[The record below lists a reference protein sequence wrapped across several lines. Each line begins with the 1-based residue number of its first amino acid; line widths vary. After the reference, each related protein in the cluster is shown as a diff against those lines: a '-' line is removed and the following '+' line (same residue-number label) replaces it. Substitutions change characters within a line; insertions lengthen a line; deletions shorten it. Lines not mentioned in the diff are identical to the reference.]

1 MTLTLTD
8 HHPNTTGVAGVHA
21 ALDAMSTQGWA
32 GLEPDEVRRLA
43 AEIAR
48 AQSRLTAHAMAA
60 ARTLEKSGAA
70 RDAGATSTGDLLA
83 KDFGGDRR
91 AGDRLVRRAERLESA
106 TQTEAALAAGKVTA
120 DQADVIATGLAK
132 LPETATPD
140 QRSLAERTL
149 LKDAE
154 RFKLPDLRR
163 RTDRIVDVYQTKRET
178 DAFENDLLKE
188 RERCAR
194 AKTQA
199 RLWNNHDGT
208 YSGDFT
214 IPELAGVQLKT
225 FLDAATA
232 PRRDHLQAPDES
244 MDRAH
249 LAGIALADMIGH
261 LPKDGLPSQGSAS
274 AIVMVT
280 MDVDTLT
287 DGLEAATLSDGTRI
301 SADQARKLA
310 CEADLIPAVLDGP
323 SQVLDLGRQAR
334 YFTKNQRLAAGAVYG
349 GCVFPDCDR
358 PIQWTEMHH
367 ITPWSHGGTT
377 NQDEAAPYC
386 SRHHHVVHDHHWE
399 TRKDP
404 DGTIWLRP
412 PQGTWQTNHRWRP

>member
-8 HHPNTTGVAGVHA
+8 HHPNTAGVAGVHA
-21 ALDAMSTQGWA
+21 ALDAMSTEAWA
-32 GLEPDEVRRLA
+32 GLEPGEVRRLA

-132 LPETATPD
+132 LPETATPE

-154 RFKLPDLRR
+154 RFRLPDLRR

-188 RERCAR
+188 RERRAR

-261 LPKDGLPSQGSAS
+261 LPKDGLPSQGTAS

-280 MDVDTLT
+280 MDVDTLVE
-287 DGLEAATLSDGTRI
+287 GVEAATLSDGTRI

-310 CEADLIPAVLDGP
+310 CEADLIPAVLGGD

-334 YFTKNQRLAAGAVYG
+334 YFTKAQRLAAAAVYG
-349 GCVFPDCDR
+349 GCVFPDCDC

-367 ITPWSHGGTT
+367 ITPWSRGGATD
-377 NQDEAAPYC
+377 QDKAAPYC
-386 SRHHHVVHDHHWE
+386 SRHHHVVHDQHWE

-412 PQGTWQTNHRWRP
+412 PQGTWQTNTRWRP

>member
-1 MTLTLTD
+1 MTLLLQD
-8 HHPNTTGVAGVHA
+8 PHPVVACLDALEA
-21 ALDAMSTQGWA
+21 ALDELDTRAWE
-32 GLEPDEVRRLA
+32 GLAPSEVRR
-43 AEIAR
+43 ETAR
-48 AQSRLTAHAMAA
+48 LGRVA
-60 ARTLEKSGAA
+60 ARLDAQRFAAIRALDKTDAA
-70 RDAGATSTGDLLA
+70 REAGATSTGDLIA
-83 KDFGGDRR
+83 KDFGGDRH
-91 AGDRLVRRAERLESA
+91 AGDRLVKRAERLESA
-106 TQTEAALAAGKVTA
+106 TQTEAALAAGRVTA

-132 LPETATPD
+132 LPDDASPD

-163 RTDRIVDVYQTKRET
+163 RTDRIVDVYRTKRET
-178 DAFENDLLKE
+178 DQFENDLLKD
-188 RERCAR
+188 RERRAR

-214 IPELAGVQLKT
+214 IPELQGVQLKT

-244 MDRAH
+244 MDRTH

-280 MDVDTLT
+280 MDADTLT
-287 DGLEAATLSDGTRI
+287 DGVEAATLSDGTRI

-310 CEADLIPAVLDGP
+310 CEADLIPAVLGTD
-323 SQVLDLGRQAR
+323 SQVLDLGRQTR
-334 YFTKNQRLAAGAVYG
+334 YFTKAQKLAAGLAYG
-349 GCVFPDCDR
+349 GCAFPNCDR

-367 ITPWSHGGTT
+367 ITPWSRQGPTDQANG
-377 NQDEAAPYC
+377 APFC
-386 SRHHHVVHDHHWE
+386 SRHHHVVHDQHWDI
-399 TRKDP
+399 RQDP
-404 DGTIWLRP
+404 DGTLWLRP
-412 PQGTWQTNHRWRP
+412 PDGVWQSNHRWRP